1 MTAVQSEDNAGLMG
15 FLMRL
20 RAWAITDAA
29 LLKRVESVPH
39 DRFVPVEHFGLA
51 WSDSLLPLPCGQTM
65 YSPDLMV
72 RMLVALDVDPSHSVL
87 EIGTGSGYLT
97 GLLAR
102 SARKVKTL
110 DRYKTL
116 LNLAKQRLQALEIS
130 NVTFEQCDG
139 RNGGRDDGL
148 YDRIIAD
155 SSYDGP
161 PRGLLDQLA
170 AGGVVITAIGNSGE
184 EQMLVRLTKI
194 GSRFEREDLFPV
206 RFTALEEGAALSL

>member
-1 MTAVQSEDNAGLMG
+1 MRASQDDASLVG

-20 RAWAITDAA
+20 RAWAITDPA

-39 DRFVPVEHFGLA
+39 DRFVSVENTAQA
-51 WSDSLLPLPCGQTM
+51 WSETCLPLPCGQTM
-65 YSPDLMV
+65 YPPDLMV
-72 RMLVALDVDPSHSVL
+72 RMLVALQVDGSHSVL

-102 SARKVKTL
+102 SSRKVKSL
-110 DRYKTL
+110 DRYNTL
-116 LNLAKQRLQALEIS
+116 IKLARQRLQALDVS

-139 RNGGRDDGL
+139 RHGGRDDGL

-155 SSYDGP
+155 SAYDGP

-170 AGGVVITAIGNSGE
+170 AGGVVVTAIGNPGE

-206 RFTALEEGAALSL
+206 RFSSLEDGTAIAL